1 MIWPRPCVKRTNGG
15 VGMLVRNVFNIYS
28 SSVDFRVYIHH
39 SSYRT
44 FIHNTH
50 VCTVSE
56 FQFNV
61 FKKHIFI

>member
-39 SSYRT
+39 TVHSYIIPMCVPFQSFSLT
-44 FIHNTH
+44 FLKNIYL
-50 VCTVSE
+50 
-56 FQFNV
+56 
-61 FKKHIFI
+61 